1 MNSYHRPSL
10 EERALIV
17 IEYHQGKSIRSISYS
32 LNRSPS
38 TISREIKRNLFDT
51 INKYCATTA
60 AKRYQDKCQLCIKPP
75 KLMPDTFVV

>member
-1 MNSYHRPSL
+1 MNSYHRLSL
-10 EERALIV
+10 EERALIM

-51 INKYCATTA
+51 INSQPLKTT
-60 AKRYQDKCQLCIKPP
+60 QQIDL
-75 KLMPDTFVV
+75 